1 MKPDNLGFNSY
12 DEVKLFD
19 FGLAKELPESDR
31 DSDGLYRNM
40 TGFTGAIR
48 YMAPE
53 VGQRRNYNLSADVYS
68 WTMLLW
74 HIMAL
79 EPPLGLYTP
88 HMMID
93 RVFEKG
99 HRPVISEKWPGQ
111 IQDLLRRGWNQDVQA
126 RPSMRQIMQELDG
139 LVQILKDESRS

>member
-1 MKPDNLGFNSY
+1 M
-12 DEVKLFD
+12 FD
-19 FGLAKELPESDR
+19 FGLAKELVASNL
-31 DSDGLYRNM
+31 DSNGLYRNM

-53 VGQRRNYNLSADVYS
+53 VGRRQRYNEKADVYS

-88 HMMID
+88 NMMVD
-93 RVFEKG
+93 RVFIKG
-99 HRPVISEKWPGQ
+99 TRPVVKESWPLP
-111 IQDLLRRGWNQDVQA
+111 IQQLLRTGWDQDIPK
-126 RPSMRQIMQELDG
+126 RPSMEDIL
-139 LVQILKDESRS
+139 QILDDLIGTLKQSESL